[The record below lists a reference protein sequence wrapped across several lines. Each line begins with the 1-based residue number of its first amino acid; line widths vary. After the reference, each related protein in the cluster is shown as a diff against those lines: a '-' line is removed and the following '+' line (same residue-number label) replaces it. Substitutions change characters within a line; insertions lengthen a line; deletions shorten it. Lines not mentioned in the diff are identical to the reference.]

1 MSAQKQLTLK
11 LKSVSYGGKSIGRE
25 FTFEITA
32 GSVTKKIRRDVAY
45 GTTVTMSKNDS
56 IILTET
62 IESTTT
68 SIPVKIKVTEDDPY
82 SDDTAETSGLIKF
95 NYDQVSIQSSS
106 LSISVT
112 ENSLLPILNPP
123 VTAELTFNFEV
134 QVSEMGIRYLPEQGG
149 QGFVDVIVSSTGE
162 RIALPG
168 YLKSNYIKI
177 ANNRDYFIPY
187 EGKWKDQELSIT
199 RKPDGES
206 YLIEGKILAAAR
218 IVVNPTTAKL
228 WYGAVGSEVGPV
240 FAEIDPQKPLPD
252 GEYNLSVPDEPHRDF
267 GDQYLNQTSYAM
279 VWYPIPADINQDGIE
294 DDRFLHCGRVSAGCI
309 TVRDFSYWTK
319 LHKYLYNR
327 RLRDDVVGII
337 TIDSQYTG

>member
-1 MSAQKQLTLK
+1 MGAQKQLTLK

-32 GSVTKKIRRDVAY
+32 RSVTKKIRRDVAY
-45 GTTVTMSKNDS
+45 GTTVTMSKNDA
-56 IILTET
+56 IILTE
-62 IESTTT
+62 IVPSTTT
-68 SIPVKIKVTEDDPY
+68 SIPVKIKVTEDDPI
-82 SDDTAETSGLIKF
+82 SDDTAETSGLINF

-106 LSISVT
+106 LSISIK
-112 ENSLLPILNPP
+112 ENSLIPPLNPP

-149 QGFVDVIVSSTGE
+149 QGFVDVIVSSNGE
-162 RIALPG
+162 RIPLPG

-206 YLIEGKILAAAR
+206 YLIEGKVLEAAR
-218 IVVNPTTAKL
+218 IVVNPAKEKL

-240 FAEIDPQKPLPD
+240 FAQLFPGNPLPD
-252 GEYNLSVPDEPHRDF
+252 GVYNLAVPDEPHRDF
-267 GDQYLNQTSYAM
+267 GAKYLNETPYAM

-294 DDRFLHCGRVSAGCI
+294 DDRFLHCGNVSAGCV
-309 TVRDFSYWTK
+309 TVRDVKHWTK
-319 LHKYLYNR
+319 LHRYLYNR
-327 RLRDDVVGII
+327 RLKDGFVGIV